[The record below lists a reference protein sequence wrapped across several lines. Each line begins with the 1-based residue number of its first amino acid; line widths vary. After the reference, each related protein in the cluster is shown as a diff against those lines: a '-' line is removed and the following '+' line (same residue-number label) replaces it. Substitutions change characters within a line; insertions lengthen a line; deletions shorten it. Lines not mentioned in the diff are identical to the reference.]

1 MGSMNA
7 LLLLILSA
15 SITLAFADSSQHQ
28 APVAV
33 ALPTKAS
40 VIAAGARALGG
51 YTKTH
56 PLAEASCSWTDSTL
70 LLGVVEFYKAS
81 KDEAVLR
88 GAEAWARKQ
97 GYRLCGSPKPADRS
111 AAAEVR
117 CPEAATNSGGGGGDD
132 SCRVSVADVEYT
144 GAPSGKPLAASSFRE
159 CCERCQAAV
168 GPDRHFPLCQS
179 FFSY

>member
-1 MGSMNA
+1 MGNMNA
-7 LLLLILSA
+7 LLLLMLSA
-15 SITLAFADSSQHQ
+15 SITLAFADSSLHQ
-28 APVAV
+28 AVAV

-117 CPEAATNSGGGGGDD
+117 CPEAATNSGGGDD

-168 GPDRHFPLCQS
+168 GPDRHFPLLPVI
-179 FFSY
+179 FLILK